1 MYGIVV
7 CPKCMQIQ
15 GIEIEGKVSYGCN
28 GCRKR
33 HEISKIKIWNRVN
46 RGDEVAE
53 AVALVKEKIWG
64 KEKNG

>member
-46 RGDEVAE
+46 RADEVAE

>member
-1 MYGIVV
+1 
-7 CPKCMQIQ
+7 MQIQ

-46 RGDEVAE
+46 RADEVAE